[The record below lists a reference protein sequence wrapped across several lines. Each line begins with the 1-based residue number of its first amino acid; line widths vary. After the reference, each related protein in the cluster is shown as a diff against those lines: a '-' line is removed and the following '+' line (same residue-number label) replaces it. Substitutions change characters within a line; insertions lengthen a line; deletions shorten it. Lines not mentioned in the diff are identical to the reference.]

1 MAKENNNT
9 AFKSTSIG
17 LIPKDW
23 DIIQIGEIGTLFKG
37 KGIAK
42 TEVVEE
48 GLPCIRY
55 AELYTKYN
63 TKFTNTF
70 SFCNEES
77 ALFSQKIINGDIVFA
92 GSGETLEDI
101 GKCAVYLG
109 DSVAY
114 AGGDTII
121 LRPEKVDST
130 YLSYLLNYD
139 SVVKQ
144 RSVLGQG
151 NSVVHIYPKGIAT
164 ILVQIPPTK
173 EQTKIAQILS
183 TCDVAIETLQQLI
196 AKKERRKKAL
206 MQKLLTG
213 KIRFKEFKGEKWMS
227 ISLDKM
233 ALIIMGQS
241 PLSEA
246 YNEDGNGLPLIQ
258 GNADLK
264 ERKTT
269 PRIYTSEITKE
280 CKVGDIIL
288 TVRAPVGAVAK
299 SFHNACI
306 GRGVCALR
314 ANTVDAELLYYLL
327 LEYEPKWKSLEQGS
341 TFTAVNSND
350 IKSLEFKV
358 STNIKEQTKIASVL
372 SAADEEIQTLK
383 ISLAHYKQQKQGL
396 MQVLLTGKK
405 RVKI

>member
-9 AFKSTSIG
+9 AFKSTPIG
-17 LIPKDW
+17 MIPIDW
-23 DIIQIGEIGTLFKG
+23 DIIQIGEVGTLFKG

-77 ALFSQKIINGDIVFA
+77 ALLSQKIINGDIVFA

-183 TCDVAIETLQQLI
+183 TWDVSIETLQLLI
-196 AKKERRKKAL
+196 TKKERRKKAL

-213 KIRFKEFKGEKWMS
+213 KIRFKEFKGEKWKKKEIGMLLDYEQPNKYTTENILENS
-227 ISLDKM
+227 DSKIPVLTANKGFILGYTTDTSGIYSNTPVIIFDDFTTDTKYVDFDFKIRSSAIKLLKPKTNDVNLRFVFERMQLFQINLAEHKRRYISEYQFN
-233 ALIIMGQS
+233 LIMIPS
-241 PLSEA
+241 
-246 YNEDGNGLPLIQ
+246 
-258 GNADLK
+258 
-264 ERKTT
+264 
-269 PRIYTSEITKE
+269 
-280 CKVGDIIL
+280 
-288 TVRAPVGAVAK
+288 
-299 SFHNACI
+299 
-306 GRGVCALR
+306 
-314 ANTVDAELLYYLL
+314 
-327 LEYEPKWKSLEQGS
+327 
-341 TFTAVNSND
+341 
-350 IKSLEFKV
+350 
-358 STNIKEQTKIASVL
+358 IKEQNKIASVL

-383 ISLAHYKQQKQGL
+383 TSLAHYKQQKQGL